1 MECRPTTCLLKGRA
15 IAVRATS
22 FFGLIVTGT
31 RKAVAQQISE
41 PAGLE
46 RRSGGR
52 PTLEAA
58 RELRER
64 ILDVATDMLLSQG
77 YGSTSIEAIAK
88 RAGVSKRTFYHR
100 FDDKP
105 ALMAA
110 VVARVID
117 SQRPQSYARLEW
129 GVDLEAR
136 LMELAR
142 LILHAALSPRVVQ
155 LRRLMVAEAERF
167 PELATAAAKAG
178 GRQEVEA
185 LIIGILKSAKPSVKR
200 SDADLRFAAQQF
212 LQMVVTLPQSRAL
225 GMGPAM
231 SESEVDEWIT
241 RTVRFFQSGF
251 EGIKELPK
259 KPR

>member
-1 MECRPTTCLLKGRA
+1 MTDRVKAAARP
-15 IAVRATS
+15 IEDAVE
-22 FFGLIVTGT
+22 I
-31 RKAVAQQISE
+31 
-41 PAGLE
+41 E

-64 ILDVATDMLLSQG
+64 ILDIATDMLLSQG
-77 YGSTSIEAIAK
+77 YGATSIEAIAK

-117 SQRPQSYARLEW
+117 SQRPQSYARLQW
-129 GVDLEAR
+129 GVDMETR
-136 LMELAR
+136 LTELGSI
-142 LILHAALSPRVVQ
+142 ILHAALSPRVVQ

-167 PELATAAAKAG
+167 PELAIAVAKAG
-178 GRQEVEA
+178 GRQEAESLV
-185 LIIGILKSAKPSVKR
+185 IGVLKSAKPAVKR
-200 SDADLRFAAQQF
+200 SEADLHFAAQQF

-231 SESEVDEWIT
+231 STSELDEWISQT
-241 RTVRFFQSGF
+241 IRFFLKGF
-251 EGIKELPK
+251 EGTSVLA
-259 KPR
+259 R

>member
-1 MECRPTTCLLKGRA
+1 M
-15 IAVRATS
+15 VRTS
-22 FFGLIVTGT
+22 SKKLASAEV
-31 RKAVAQQISE
+31 E
-41 PAGLE
+41 PPAGKHTASE

-64 ILDVATDMLLSQG
+64 ILDIATEMLLTQG
-77 YGSTSIEAIAK
+77 YGATSIEAIAK
-88 RAGVSKRTFYHR
+88 RAGISKRTFYHR
-100 FDDKP
+100 FADKP

-117 SQRPQSYARLEW
+117 SQRPQNYARLEW
-129 GVDLEAR
+129 GADLEER

-167 PELATAAAKAG
+167 PELALAVAKAG
-178 GRQEVEA
+178 GRQEAEA
-185 LIIGILKSAKPSVKR
+185 LVVGVLKTATPPVKR
-200 SDADLRFAAQQF
+200 SDADLHFAAQQF

-231 SESEVDEWIT
+231 SASEIEEWIA

-251 EGIKELPK
+251 AGIKELPK
-259 KPR
+259 KAR

>member
-1 MECRPTTCLLKGRA
+1 MVNGPVTAEARA
-15 IAVRATS
+15 SRE
-22 FFGLIVTGT
+22 
-31 RKAVAQQISE
+31 Q
-41 PAGLE
+41 AGVE

-64 ILDVATDMLLSQG
+64 ILDIATDMLLSQG
-77 YGSTSIEAIAK
+77 YGATSIESIAK

-117 SQRPQSYARLEW
+117 SQRPQSYAKLEW
-129 GVDLEAR
+129 GLDLEAR
-136 LMELAR
+136 LTELAS

-167 PELATAAAKAG
+167 PELAIAAAKAG
-178 GRQEVEA
+178 GRQEAESLV
-185 LIIGILKSAKPSVKR
+185 IGILKSAPPKGKR
-200 SDADLRFAAQQF
+200 SEGELQFAAHQF

-225 GMGPAM
+225 GMGAPM
-231 SESEVDEWIT
+231 SELEQDEWIT
-241 RTVRFFQSGF
+241 RTIRFFLKGF
-251 EGIKELPK
+251 EGIPTQPK
-259 KPR
+259 